1 MAWFVPGLV
10 LISPISLVFNENVF
24 TEKLVLS
31 CDATHL
37 LTNKTQHWS
46 CHLQPLRVYFNI
58 QYNLIQWLFT
68 ILSFFDGTTETIK
81 KQNSKQWIYNDDTS
95 KLI

>member
-1 MAWFVPGLV
+1 MFLQKSLCSAVMQ
-10 LISPISLVFNENVF
+10 LIYSQI
-24 TEKLVLS
+24 
-31 CDATHL
+31 
-37 LTNKTQHWS
+37 KTQHWS

-68 ILSFFDGTTETIK
+68 ILSFFDEATETIK